1 MLDSI
6 EKTVA
11 DEWVSSLQKEIGIL
25 QSSVMLK
32 DIVISKLNEKLIQL
46 DIDKR
51 YLESK
56 LEEKSKTVEEFR
68 LATRKKK

>member
-11 DEWVSSLQKEIGIL
+11 DEWVFSLQKEIGIL

-46 DIDKR
+46 DVDKR
-51 YLESK
+51 YLENK
-56 LEEKSKTVEEFR
+56 LEEKNKAVEELR
-68 LATRKKK
+68 SATRKKK